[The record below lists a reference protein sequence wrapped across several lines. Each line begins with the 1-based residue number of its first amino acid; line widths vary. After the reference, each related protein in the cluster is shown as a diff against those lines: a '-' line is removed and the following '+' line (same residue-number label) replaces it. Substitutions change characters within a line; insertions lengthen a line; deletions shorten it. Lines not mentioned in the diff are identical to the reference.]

1 MGNDNLKTHLELK
14 LFIIILSSVV
24 ISYAL
29 IISVLAASSKAFAW
43 GTIILSAVIS
53 MVITFPAV
61 YFFICRPMKIHLHK
75 FRKTEKALES
85 LIRQSELILEAA
97 GEGILGLD
105 AEGRVI
111 FVNPSAAKMLGYKA
125 EELIGEIHHNRIHH
139 SKENGLPYPGEDCP
153 IHATYAHGVT
163 SQGNDEVFWKKDGSY
178 IPVEYMSTPMIE
190 KEEVVGAVVT
200 FRDLSERKRE
210 LQELEDKQC
219 HLEYLWT
226 CQKNA
231 EEAQRASEKRYL
243 SFFNNSRDAIYITE
257 KNGKCLEIN
266 QSALDLLEYSRAE
279 ICKMS
284 INELF
289 VVPDEYERFKQI
301 VDQNGSVKDF
311 ETKLLKKDGKE
322 IDCLITSTLQT
333 DEDGG
338 IAGYHGIIHDITE
351 RKKLEQQLLQAQKME
366 AVGRLA
372 GGIAHDFN
380 NILTAI
386 LGYGNLLKIE
396 MKEDDPLTNYTT
408 QIIFAAERA
417 ANLTRALLT
426 FSRKQIIS
434 PKTVNVNDIIN
445 GLSRLL
451 SRLIGEDIE
460 LSTVLTEKN
469 LTIMA
474 DTTQIEQVLMNLAT
488 NARDAMSNGGSLVVS
503 TDLVV
508 FDNEYIRAHGYGRLG
523 SFALIM
529 FEDTGTGI
537 DEKIKERIFEPFFTT
552 KELGKG
558 TGLGLAIV
566 YGIIKQHEGYINV
579 YSDPDRGTTFKIY
592 LPLVKSRFEDIQQ
605 IDTSSVIGGT
615 ETILIAEDDAQ
626 VRVLTRKILEKAG
639 YHVIEAAD
647 GVAALS
653 LFRDNRERIQLLILD
668 VIMPKKNGKECCD
681 EIRMTDPGM
690 KVIFTSGYTANI
702 IHKKGILDEG
712 IDLILKP
719 VSPNQLLRKVREVL
733 DS

>member
-1 MGNDNLKTHLELK
+1 MGPNNPGVRLELK
-14 LFIIILSSVV
+14 IFAVILSSIVL
-24 ISYAL
+24 SYVL
-29 IISVLAASSKAFAW
+29 IISMTAAFSKAIIWDA
-43 GTIILSAVIS
+43 IILSAVIS
-53 MVITFPAV
+53 MVVIFPAV
-61 YFFICRPMKIHLHK
+61 YFFLCRPMRSYLNK
-75 FRKTEKALES
+75 FSQTEKALEN
-85 LIRQSELILEAA
+85 LIRRNELILEAA
-97 GEGILGLD
+97 GEGILGVD
-105 AEGRVI
+105 AEGKVI

-125 EELIGEIHHNRIHH
+125 EELIGEIHHNKIHH
-139 SKENGLPYPGEDCP
+139 SKESGLPYPGEDCP
-153 IHATYAHGVT
+153 IHATYARGVT
-163 SQGNDEVFWKKDGSY
+163 SQANDEVFWKKDGSY

-190 KEEVVGAVVT
+190 KEEVIGAVVT

-210 LQELEDKQC
+210 LQELEDKLC

-226 CQKNA
+226 SQKNA
-231 EEAQRASEKRYL
+231 EEAQKASEKRYL
-243 SFFNNSRDAIYITE
+243 SFFNNSRDAIYITT
-257 KNGKCLEIN
+257 KDGKCLEIN
-266 QSALDLLEYSRAE
+266 QSALDLLGYSRAE
-279 ICKMS
+279 ICRMLV
-284 INELF
+284 NELF
-289 VVPDEYERFKQI
+289 VMPDEYQRFKQI
-301 VDQNGSVKDF
+301 VDRNGSAKDF
-311 ETKLLKKDGKE
+311 ETKLVKKDGSE

-333 DEDGG
+333 DEDGD
-338 IAGYHGIIHDITE
+338 IAGYHGIIHDITD

-386 LGYGNLLKIE
+386 IGYGNLLKVE
-396 MKEDDPLTNYTT
+396 MEEDDPLTNYTT
-408 QIIFAAERA
+408 QIITAAERA

-434 PKTVNVNDIIN
+434 PKPVNVNDIIT
-445 GLSRLL
+445 GLNKLL
-451 SRLIGEDIE
+451 SRLIGEEIE
-460 LSTVLTEKN
+460 FSTVLTEKN
-469 LTIMA
+469 LTVVA

-488 NARDAMSNGGSLVVS
+488 NARDAMPHGGSLVVS
-503 TDLVV
+503 TDLIE
-508 FDNEYIRAHGYGRLG
+508 FDTEYIRAHGYGRPG
-523 SFALIM
+523 SFALITI
-529 FEDTGTGI
+529 EDTGTGI
-537 DEKIKERIFEPFFTT
+537 DEEIKERIFEPFFTT
-552 KELGKG
+552 KGLGKG

-592 LPLVKSRFEDIQQ
+592 LPLAKSGYQEIQQ

-647 GVAALS
+647 GFEAVN
-653 LFRDNRERIQLLILD
+653 LFRDNQDKIQLLILD

-681 EIRMTDPGM
+681 EIKKLAPGM

-719 VSPNQLLRKVREVL
+719 VSPNQLLKKIREVL